1 MRLRIASQGDTLLV
15 ALELFSINPRFF
27 GGFSCFARETMLPA
41 GSLNII
47 FKSCNVYGEVYIS
60 AQSRLLWQTALTTR
74 YRLPDMLDRALPFLT
89 WARTYSRSDMSNDLI
104 AAMVVTIM
112 LVPQAMA
119 YAMLAGL
126 PPQAGLYG
134 AMLPLLLYALFG
146 SSSALAVGPVAV
158 VALMTAAAAGSVAAA
173 GSEGYHLAALWIALL
188 SGAMMLALGLM
199 RLGFL
204 ANFLSHPV
212 ISGFI
217 TAAGI
222 LIASSQLR
230 HLLGADISGKTLPEV
245 IPSLIANIGTLSL
258 ATAALSVATLG
269 FLFWSRT
276 GLAAL
281 LMRLGLSSPLA
292 KLLGKTALL
301 IAVVT
306 TTLLVWG
313 LGLNAQGVAIVGDIP
328 RGLPQMGLPA
338 LDLDL
343 IHLLLAPALMIAIV
357 GYVESISIAQ
367 TLAAKKRQFVDPDR
381 ELVALGLANLGA
393 GVSNAMPVTGGL
405 SRSIVN
411 YDAGAATPAAGA
423 ITAVLIGMAVLM
435 LTPLMFYLPRATL
448 AAIIIVAVV
457 SLLDF
462 RALPR
467 TFAYSRA
474 DGAAMAATMAVTLLI
489 GVEQGLLAGVG
500 LSLLLYLFRTS
511 RPHMAV
517 VGQVPGTEHFRNI
530 ERHAVVTD
538 PAIFSIRVDESLY
551 FPNARALEDRIV
563 QALAEAPDLRHVVL
577 QCNAVNYIDASA
589 LESLEAINAR
599 LREADVQFH
608 LTEVKG
614 PVMDQLQRSHLLHEL
629 SGDVFLTQFD
639 AMQALSPEMTQDCM
653 KQSRCENARVP
664 V

>member
-1 MRLRIASQGDTLLV
+1 
-15 ALELFSINPRFF
+15 
-27 GGFSCFARETMLPA
+27 ML
-41 GSLNII
+41 
-47 FKSCNVYGEVYIS
+47 
-60 AQSRLLWQTALTTR
+60 QSF
-74 YRLPDMLDRALPFLT
+74 LPFLS
-89 WARTYSRSDMSNDLI
+89 WARRYTRADMSNDLI
-104 AAMVVTIM
+104 AAIVVTIM

-134 AMLPLLLYALFG
+134 SMLPLLLYALFG
-146 SSSALAVGPVAV
+146 SSSSLAVGPVAV

-173 GSEGYHLAALWIALL
+173 GSDGYHLAALWIALI
-188 SGAMMLALGLM
+188 SGGMMLALGLL

-230 HLLGADISGKTLPEV
+230 HLLGADITGKTLPEIV
-245 IPSLIANIGTLSL
+245 PSILGNAGTLSL
-258 ATAALSVATLG
+258 VTVAVSSVTLA
-269 FLFWSRT
+269 FLFWSRA
-276 GLAAL
+276 GMARLF
-281 LMRLGLSSPLA
+281 MRLGLTAPVA
-292 KLLGKTALL
+292 KLLGKTGLL
-301 IAVVT
+301 IAVVG
-306 TTLLVWG
+306 TTLAVWG
-313 LGLNAQGVAIVGDIP
+313 LNLDQHGVAIVGDIP

-338 LDLDL
+338 FDLDL
-343 IHLLLAPALMIAIV
+343 IQLLLAPALMIAIV

-367 TLAAKKRQFVDPDR
+367 TLAAKKRQFIDPDR

-423 ITAVLIGMAVLM
+423 MTALMIGIAVLV

-530 ERHAVVTD
+530 ERHAVVTA
-538 PAIFSIRVDESLY
+538 PEIFAIRVDESLY

-563 QALAEAPDLRHVVL
+563 QALSDTPALRHVVL

-589 LESLEAINAR
+589 LESLEAINDR
-599 LREADVQFH
+599 LKAADVAFH
-608 LTEVKG
+608 LSEVKG
-614 PVMDQLQRSHLLHEL
+614 PVMDQLERSHFLDDLT
-629 SGDVFLTQFD
+629 GRVFLTHFD
-639 AMQALSPEMTQDCM
+639 AMKALAPEVTVPCMQAPRSDTRLD
-653 KQSRCENARVP
+653 AI
-664 V
+664 

>member
-1 MRLRIASQGDTLLV
+1 
-15 ALELFSINPRFF
+15 
-27 GGFSCFARETMLPA
+27 MLHT
-41 GSLNII
+41 I
-47 FKSCNVYGEVYIS
+47 
-60 AQSRLLWQTALTTR
+60 
-74 YRLPDMLDRALPFLT
+74 LPFLS
-89 WARTYSRSDMSNDLI
+89 WARRYTRADMSNDLI
-104 AAMVVTIM
+104 AAIVVTIM

-134 AMLPLLLYALFG
+134 SMLPLVLYALFG
-146 SSSALAVGPVAV
+146 SSSSLAVGPVAV
-158 VALMTAAAAGSVAAA
+158 VALMTAAAAGSVATL
-173 GSEGYHLAALWIALL
+173 GSEGYHLAALWIALI
-188 SGAMMLALGLM
+188 SGAIMLALGIL

-230 HLLGADISGKTLPEV
+230 HLLGAEITGKTLPEI
-245 IPSLIANIGTLSL
+245 IPSIFSNA
-258 ATAALSVATLG
+258 AALSALTVAVSFVTLA
-269 FLFWSRT
+269 FLFWSRA
-276 GLAAL
+276 GLARL
-281 LMRLGLSSPLA
+281 LMRLGLSAASA
-292 KLLGKTALL
+292 KLLGKTGLL
-301 IAVVT
+301 IAVVAS
-306 TTLLVWG
+306 TLVVWG
-313 LGLNAQGVAIVGDIP
+313 LNLDQHGVAIVGDIP

-338 LDLDL
+338 FDLTL
-343 IHLLLAPALMIAIV
+343 IQLLLAPALMIAIV

-423 ITAVLIGMAVLM
+423 MTALMIGIAVLV

-474 DGAAMAATMAVTLLI
+474 DGAAMAATMAVTLLV

-530 ERHAVVTD
+530 ERHAVVTA
-538 PAIFSIRVDESLY
+538 PEVFAIRVDESLY

-563 QALAEAPDLRHVVL
+563 QALSDTPALRHVVL

-589 LESLEAINAR
+589 LESLEAINER
-599 LREADVQFH
+599 LEAAGVRFH
-608 LTEVKG
+608 LSEVKG
-614 PVMDQLQRSHLLHEL
+614 PVMDQLERSHFVADLT
-629 SGDVFLTQFD
+629 GRVFLTHFD
-639 AMQALSPEMTQDCM
+639 AMKTLAPEITLPCVKAPRGETRLDA
-653 KQSRCENARVP
+653 S
-664 V
+664 